1 MHIDDDENVKK
12 SPEIVIGEDLEAL
25 SVDELKKRITL
36 LKSEID
42 RIDSDIEKKQASK
55 NAADKFF
62 S

>member
-1 MHIDDDENVKK
+1 MHIDDEENSKK
-12 SPEIVIGEDLEAL
+12 SSEIVIGEDLEPL

-36 LKSEID
+36 LKSEIV